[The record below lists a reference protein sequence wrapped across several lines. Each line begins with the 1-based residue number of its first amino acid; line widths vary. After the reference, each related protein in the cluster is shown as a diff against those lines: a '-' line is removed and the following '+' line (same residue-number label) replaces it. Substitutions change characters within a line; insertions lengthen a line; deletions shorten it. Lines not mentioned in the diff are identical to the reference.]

1 MLPDTK
7 SMDTEVYLIV
17 LVVGAATAAGYS
29 WEIFIYM
36 KHLTYSDFSLKHD

>member
-7 SMDTEVYLIV
+7 SMGTEVCLIV
-17 LVVGAATAAGYS
+17 LVVGVAAAAGYS
-29 WEIFIYM
+29 REIFIYM